1 MALLDSISSIWKDPP
16 PAMAFELSESGVA
29 SARIGTKAE
38 LGFRPLKAGTLSV
51 SPLRDNIIVPD
62 DLAMA
67 VREVAA
73 AQVKT
78 KRRDA
83 ALIIPDYCTRIAV
96 LDFDDFPSDAKEQL
110 SLVRFR
116 MKKSVPYDVE
126 SAAVSF
132 WPQVTEGKKFEVVV
146 VVSPIEIV
154 ARYEAPFRNAGLNPG
169 LVMPS
174 CVAALYLVDSAP
186 LTIVAKLTGH
196 VLTVLVTD
204 KGRLRL
210 VRCLELAAVSVAD
223 VAADL
228 FPTFV
233 FVEDNM
239 GAKAERLLLC
249 GFGPQAEEARRQF
262 AADLGIEV
270 DLVRSP
276 LGVPGEHD
284 AGLLGYLRSV
294 ASKN

>member
-1 MALLDSISSIWKDPP
+1 MALVDSISSLWKDPP
-16 PAMAFELSESGVA
+16 PAMAFELSEAGVA
-29 SARIGTKAE
+29 TARIGAKAE
-38 LGFRPLKAGTLSV
+38 LGFRPLKPGTLSV

-62 DLAMA
+62 DLALT
-67 VREVAA
+67 VRDVAA
-73 AQVKT
+73 AQAKT

-132 WPQVTEGKKFEVVV
+132 WVQPAGGKKFDVVV

-174 CVAALYLVDSAP
+174 CLAALHLMESGP
-186 LTIVAKLTGH
+186 LTIAAKLTGH
-196 VLTVLVTD
+196 VLTVMVTE

-210 VRCLELAAVSVAD
+210 VRCLELAAVTVAD

-239 GAKAERLLLC
+239 GARAEKLQLC
-249 GFGPQAEEARRQF
+249 GFGPMAEEAKHGF
-262 AADLGIEV
+262 AEELGIEV
-270 DLVRSP
+270 DLVRSA

-294 ASKN
+294 ALNN

>member
-1 MALLDSISSIWKDPP
+1 MAMLDSITSLWKDPP
-16 PAMAFELSESGVA
+16 PAIAFELSEAGVA
-29 SARIGTKAE
+29 SARIGARAE
-38 LGFRPLKAGTLSV
+38 LGFRPLKPGTLSV

-62 DLAMA
+62 DLAIA

-73 AQVKT
+73 PQVKT
-78 KRRDA
+78 KRRDT

-96 LDFDDFPSDAKEQL
+96 LDFDDFPSDSKEQL

-126 SAAVSF
+126 SASVSF
-132 WPQVTEGKKFEVVV
+132 WPQHAGGKKFDVVV

-174 CVAALYLVDSAP
+174 CIAALHLMESAP
-186 LTIVAKLTGH
+186 LAIVAKLTGR
-196 VLTVLVTD
+196 VLTVMVTE

-210 VRCLELAAVSVAD
+210 VRCLELASVTVEE

-249 GFGPQAEEARRQF
+249 GFGPIAEPARQQF

-294 ASKN
+294 ALNN

>member
-1 MALLDSISSIWKDPP
+1 MALLDSITSIWKDPP
-16 PAMAFELSESGVA
+16 PVMVFELSEAGVA
-29 SARIGTKAE
+29 SARIGARAE
-38 LGFRPLKAGTLSV
+38 LGFRPLKPGTISV
-51 SPLRDNIIVPD
+51 SPVRDNIVVPD
-62 DLAMA
+62 DLAIA
-67 VREVAA
+67 VREAA
-73 AQVKT
+73 APQAKS

-96 LDFDDFPSDAKEQL
+96 LDFDDFPSDSKEQL
-110 SLVRFR
+110 PLVRFR

-132 WPQVTEGKKFEVVV
+132 WPQPAEGKRFDVVV

-174 CVAALYLVDSAP
+174 CLASLHLMESP
-186 LTIVAKLTGH
+186 QLTIVAKLTGQ
-196 VLTVLVTD
+196 VLTVMVVENS
-204 KGRLRL
+204 RLRM
-210 VRCLELAAVSVAD
+210 VRCLELASQSIEEIAS
-223 VAADL
+223 DL
-228 FPTFV
+228 YPTFV

-239 GAKAERLLLC
+239 GTKAGKLLLC
-249 GFGPQAEEARRQF
+249 GFGPIAEEARLQF
-262 AADLGIEV
+262 TGELGVEV

-284 AGLLGYLRSV
+284 AGLLGYLRSI
-294 ASKN
+294 ALNN

>member
-1 MALLDSISSIWKDPP
+1 MAILDSISSLWKDPP
-16 PAMAFELSESGVA
+16 PAVAFELSEAGLA
-29 SARIGTKAE
+29 SARVTAKTE
-38 LGFRPLKAGTLSV
+38 LGFHPLKPGTLSV

-67 VREVAA
+67 VREVSAP
-73 AQVKT
+73 QVKT

-96 LDFDDFPSDAKEQL
+96 LDFDDFPSDFKEQL

-132 WPQVTEGKKFEVVV
+132 WPQNAGEKKFDVVV

-174 CVAALYLVDSAP
+174 CLAAMHLLEAGP
-186 LTIVAKLTGH
+186 LTITAKLTGH
-196 VLTVLVTD
+196 VLTVLVTE

-210 VRCLELAAVSVAD
+210 VRCLELASVTVDD

-239 GAKAERLLLC
+239 GAKAEKLLLC
-249 GFGPQAEEARRQF
+249 GFGPLAEEARRQF
-262 AADLGIEV
+262 TADLRIDV

-294 ASKN
+294 ALNN